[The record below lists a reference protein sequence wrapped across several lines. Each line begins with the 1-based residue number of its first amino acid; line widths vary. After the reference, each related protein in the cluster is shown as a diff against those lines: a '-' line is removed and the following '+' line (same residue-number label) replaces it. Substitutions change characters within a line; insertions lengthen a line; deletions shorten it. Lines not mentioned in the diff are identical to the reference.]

1 MTKFNHYATLEVRYN
16 DLDPQG
22 HVNNARYLTY
32 LEQTR
37 MQYLID
43 LGLFDGKSFLEL
55 GLIVA
60 DAHIAYLAPTMMN
73 EKIRVGTR
81 TVRLGTKSLTM
92 QCEIENPETGELK
105 ARAEVVMVGFDYH
118 LKHSIPLPARMR
130 AAIAAY
136 EGIDPGA
143 APAQ

>member
-43 LGLFDGKSFLEL
+43 LGLFDGKSFFELE
-55 GLIVA
+55 LIVA
-60 DAHIAYLAPTMMN
+60 DIHIAYLAPTMMN

-92 QCEIENPETGELK
+92 QCEIENLETGELK

-118 LKHSIPLPARMR
+118 LNHSIPLPARMR